1 MSIKALDWAMD
12 APVQDPLAK
21 LVLIVVAN
29 HHNDARG
36 VSWPSVGH
44 ICHVTGAAERTVRAK
59 LKKLEDGGFLIRNN
73 RSGR

>member
-12 APVQDPLAK
+12 APVNDPLAK

-36 VSWPSVGH
+36 VGRGELSG
-44 ICHVTGAAERTVRAK
+44 GRA
-59 LKKLEDGGFLIRNN
+59 R
-73 RSGR
+73 